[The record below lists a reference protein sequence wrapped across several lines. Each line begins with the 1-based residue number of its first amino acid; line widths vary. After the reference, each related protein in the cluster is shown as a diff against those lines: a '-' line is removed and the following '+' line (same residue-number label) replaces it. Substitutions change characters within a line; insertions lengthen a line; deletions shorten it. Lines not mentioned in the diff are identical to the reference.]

1 MIKGSRKRFL
11 SVLSI
16 CLVML
21 LLLTG
26 CGQSFDEVW
35 NGSSGSES
43 GNGDDDVSNSG
54 SDGGVTLPPI
64 DAELPDETPTPPLNK
79 PNLDFESTPTMEGI
93 DTGFANNYADM
104 FTERDLAGAYDESQS
119 ALIELAGDKINTQ
132 SEAAQVSG
140 TRVLLSQ
147 EGTYIFRGT
156 LDDGTI
162 IVNADSTAKIQ
173 IVLDGVDIA
182 SSTTAPIYVK
192 KAKKV
197 FITLAEGTENKLS
210 NGGAFTQ
217 TDENNVDAVVFSKQD
232 LTLNGAGVLKVESPA
247 GHGIVS
253 KDDLVIAGG
262 SYVINAS
269 SRGLD
274 ANDSVR
280 IANAFVAIS
289 AGKDGIR
296 AKNDTDTAR
305 GFVYINDGSYEIS
318 AAGDAISASQN
329 VQIDCGKFNLKAGV
343 GAVASDDPSSPSKK
357 GIKANG
363 NLLVVDGSIE
373 IDAFD
378 DAVNTKGSIIFV
390 DGEVTVRTGDDA
402 FHADDSIYAVA
413 VELKVIESREALEAL
428 HIDIRGGKLELNS
441 DDDGINVMGGKDDT
455 DGYLLGGNG
464 TLRISGGEISVNALG
479 NGIDV
484 NGEFS
489 MSGGLLRISAS
500 AESGR
505 SIFDYVSGGNI
516 TGGVFIASGSAIVA
530 QLPKFASQGVLSI
543 TTGSREAGEEI
554 SVTNADGELVF
565 SEKPTY
571 DYEVFIVSS
580 SDIAVGADYKVS
592 VGSDSGT
599 FKAK

>member
-1 MIKGSRKRFL
+1 MIKGARKRFL
-11 SVLSI
+11 NVLSL
-16 CLVML
+16 CLIML
-21 LLLTG
+21 LSFTG

-35 NGSSGSES
+35 NGSGSSGGADNES
-43 GNGDDDVSNSG
+43 SSG
-54 SDGGVTLPPI
+54 CTLPPI
-64 DAELPDETPTPPLNK
+64 DVELPNETPTPPASK
-79 PNLDFESTPTMEGI
+79 PNLNFGSNPTMQGI
-93 DTGFANNYADM
+93 DTSFANNYANM
-104 FTERDLAGAYDESQS
+104 FTERDLAGAYDESLS
-119 ALIELAGDKINTQ
+119 ALIEFAGDKINTK
-132 SEAAQVSG
+132 SDAVQVSG
-140 TRVLLSQ
+140 TKVLISQ

-156 LDDGTI
+156 LDNGTI
-162 IVNADSTAKIQ
+162 IVDADDTAKIQ

-192 KAKKV
+192 MAKKV

-232 LTLNGAGVLKVESPA
+232 LTLNGAGTLKVESPA

-262 SYVINAS
+262 SYVISAS

-280 IANAFVAIS
+280 LASAFVAIR

-296 AKNDTDTAR
+296 AKNDTDTTR
-305 GFVYINDGSYEIS
+305 GFIYINDGSYEIS
-318 AAGDAISASQN
+318 AAGDAISASEN
-329 VQIDCGKFNLKAGV
+329 VQIDCGKFNLKAGE
-343 GAVASDDPSSPSKK
+343 GAVAPDDPNAPSKK

-390 DGEVTVRTGDDA
+390 DGEITVRTGDDA
-402 FHADDSIYAVA
+402 FHADDSIYAVDA
-413 VELKVIESREALEAL
+413 ELKVLGSREALEAL

-441 DDDGINVMGGKDDT
+441 DDDGINVAGGKDDANEKDT
-455 DGYLLGGNG
+455 DLFEGDG
-464 TLRISGGEISVNALG
+464 TLRISGGEISINALG
-479 NGIDV
+479 DGIDV
-484 NGEFS
+484 NGDFS
-489 MSGGLLRISAS
+489 MSDGLLRISTS
-500 AESGR
+500 AKSG
-505 SIFDYVSGGNI
+505 SSVFDYVSGGSI

-530 QLPKFASQGVLSI
+530 QLPEFASGGVLSI
-543 TTGSREAGEEI
+543 TTGSREAGTEI
-554 SVTNADGELVF
+554 SVTDANGKLVF

-580 SDIAVGADYKVS
+580 SDIAVGAEYKIT